1 MGICATEPK
10 KPKIVIE
17 VSEQNKDSEKNLAD
31 KLKELLVN
39 KGVTIDYAPININ
52 KELLYM
58 KIVYQRGSEN
68 SMTLASGTSEV
79 TEESLEK
86 IAEEIAKKVKDAK
99 NE

>member
-1 MGICATEPK
+1 MGICATAPK
-10 KPKIVIE
+10 KPKIIVE
-17 VSEQNKDSEKNLAD
+17 VSAQNQESENSLVE
-31 KLKELLVN
+31 KLKDLLVQ
-39 KGVTIDYAPININ
+39 KGVSIEFTTLGVN

>member
-10 KPKIVIE
+10 KPKIIIE

-52 KELLYM
+52 KDNIFLIYCLKM
-58 KIVYQRGSEN
+58 K
-68 SMTLASGTSEV
+68 
-79 TEESLEK
+79 
-86 IAEEIAKKVKDAK
+86 K
-99 NE
+99 NI

>member
-10 KPKIVIE
+10 KPKIIIE
-17 VSEQNKDSEKNLAD
+17 VSEQNKDAEKNLSD

-39 KGVTIDYAPININ
+39 KGVNIEYAPITI
-52 KELLYM
+52 KKDLLYM
-58 KIVYQRGSEN
+58 KIVYQKGSEN

-86 IAEEIAKKVKDAK
+86 IADEIAKKVKDVK
-99 NE
+99 ND

>member
-1 MGICATEPK
+1 MGICATAPK
-10 KPKIVIE
+10 KPKIIIE

-39 KGVTIDYAPININ
+39 KGVTIDYSPININ

-79 TEESLEK
+79 TEESLER
-86 IAEEIAKKVKDAK
+86 IADEVGKKVKDAK
-99 NE
+99 ND

>member
-10 KPKIVIE
+10 KPKIIIE
-17 VSEQNKDSEKNLAD
+17 VSEQNKDAEKNLAD

-39 KGVTIDYAPININ
+39 KGVNIEYAPININ

-79 TEESLEK
+79 TEESLER
-86 IAEEIAKKVKDAK
+86 IADEVAKKVKDAK
-99 NE
+99 ND